1 VTADSGNRPKSV
13 TFDRNDWSR
22 SAETSGHV
30 APEPPVTFGRNT
42 HPRAYGL
49 LSAKSFCGMQ
59 VNNRRDSGASFP
71 FRASVLR
78 TQLD

>member
-42 HPRAYGL
+42 QYDL
-49 LSAKSFCGMQ
+49 CETLS
-59 VNNRRDSGASFP
+59 
-71 FRASVLR
+71 
-78 TQLD
+78 